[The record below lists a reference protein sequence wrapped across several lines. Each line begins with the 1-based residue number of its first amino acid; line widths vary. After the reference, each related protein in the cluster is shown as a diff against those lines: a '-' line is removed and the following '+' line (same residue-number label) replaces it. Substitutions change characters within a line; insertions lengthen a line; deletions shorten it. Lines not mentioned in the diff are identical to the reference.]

1 MIWSIVARETR
12 TKAQLERLQARLAS
26 KASRDEKSVELG
38 ELTLPPLAAL
48 CGRNGLE
55 EGRER
60 TSVAARLCI
69 ALRKGLRTKLWRRQ
83 SPQAWKCGRRREWR
97 YVGEQCRRLRRYV
110 TSTAS
115 VAVKSAVSRGC
126 MMRLDLWRQR
136 SLLAK
141 QSSPSC
147 VRAQCRRSRR
157 CVKHDFRAVPHDV
170 CPVDEVQL
178 ARHNHLCSAGRYSD
192 VRRVTDDC
200 HGRLQAWCI

>member
-115 VAVKSAVSRGC
+115 VAVKSAVVSRLPDALGPVAT
-126 MMRLDLWRQR
+126 
-136 SLLAK
+136 AK
-141 QSSPSC
+141 LTGEAKLPELC
-147 VRAQCRRSRR
+147 ART
-157 CVKHDFRAVPHDV
+157 VPA
-170 CPVDEVQL
+170 L
-178 ARHNHLCSAGRYSD
+178 KTLCE
-192 VRRVTDDC
+192 T
-200 HGRLQAWCI
+200 RLQSGAP